1 MRSAVAFLLGSMVAV
16 SVVPAERHPAA
27 QQRQDAFDVVSV
39 KPMGDTP
46 AERLAAFG
54 RGCDGSFP
62 QVENNRFRVTT
73 TVFALITWAY
83 GYNDRGGCSFTSNGN
98 LITGGPSWVGTE
110 RFEVQAVLPEGV
122 PSYTLTQFLDGQ
134 TPRLDA
140 MLRTLLAERFKL
152 QVRRE
157 TKDAPVYALVS
168 GRGGAK
174 VPGAKV
180 DDPVLFN
187 ITPDPGGANALRLRV
202 SNVTMSRVALMVG
215 IVVRRPVID
224 GTGMTGQ
231 YTFDLLFAAP
241 NANPTDTSAPSLTTA
256 FQEQLGLRLEDAR
269 RPVEGVV
276 IENIER
282 PTEN

>member
-39 KPMGDTP
+39 KPMGDAP
-46 AERLAAFG
+46 AERLAAYG

-73 TVFALITWAY
+73 TVYALITWAY

-98 LITGGPSWVGTE
+98 LITGGPSWVGVE
-110 RFEVQAVLPEGV
+110 RFEVQAVLPDGA

-134 TPRLDA
+134 TPRLEA

-157 TKDAPVYALVS
+157 TKDASVYALVP

-174 VPGAKV
+174 VPTAKG
-180 DDPVLFN
+180 DDPVMFN
-187 ITPDPGGANALRLRV
+187 VSPDPGGGNALRLRV
-202 SNVTMSRVALMVG
+202 SNVTMSRIALMVG
-215 IVVRRPVID
+215 IVVRRPVVD
-224 GTGMTGQ
+224 GTGMTGL
-231 YTFDLLFAAP
+231 YTFDLLFAPP
-241 NANPTDTSAPSLTTA
+241 NANPADTSAPSLTTA

-276 IENIER
+276 IESIER
-282 PTEN
+282 PTDN